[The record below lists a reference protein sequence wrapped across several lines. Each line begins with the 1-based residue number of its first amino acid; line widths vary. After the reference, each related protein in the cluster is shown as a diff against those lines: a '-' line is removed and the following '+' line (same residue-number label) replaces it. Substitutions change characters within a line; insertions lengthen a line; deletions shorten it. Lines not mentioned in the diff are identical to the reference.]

1 MNLATLE
8 DLYGMEQRI
17 LRSIEKLLEN
27 TNQQVVRTEEW
38 VKADKAQELL
48 SCTENTLTSFAL
60 NDHIIRQKKMGR
72 WYYSVKSINDYL
84 NNPER

>member
-1 MNLATLE
+1 MNLATTE
-8 DLYGMEQRI
+8 DLLRMEQRI
-17 LRSIEKLLEN
+17 LNSLEKILEKY
-27 TNQQVVRTEEW
+27 NQQAARTEEW

-48 SCTENTLTSFAL
+48 SCKENTLTSFAL